1 MRNFDALIDSL
12 SAKTPEEEK
21 LIRFCS
27 RMNIPL
33 TLGQKIKIKNK
44 NYIITGMND
53 NNFIII
59 ENKDK
64 KRFIDFNIV
73 IEEL

>member
-12 SAKTPEEEK
+12 SAKTHEAEK
-21 LIRFCS
+21 FIRFCS

-33 TLGQKIKIKNK
+33 TIGQKIKIKNK

-73 IEEL
+73 IEEM